1 MKTWTILVAAGEGF
15 RFGSRKQLAE
25 LAGMPVLLHSTI
37 SASSVSDGIVVVTV
51 EEDIEVVESCL
62 KSVNQ
67 VHEVVKGGA
76 TRSESVRCGL
86 ERVPHDCEMVIVHDG
101 VRPLASQELFES
113 VVGKIKD
120 GAEAVVPVVSI
131 ADSLRSVNGKQ
142 INRDEVVS
150 VQTPQAFKAPLLREA
165 HSSGEDATD
174 DASLVELVGGVI
186 DFVDGDIRN
195 LKITV
200 SSDLLIAEQF
210 LIAKKSN

>member
-25 LAGMPVLLHSTI
+25 LAGMPVLVHSTI

-86 ERVPHDCEMVIVHDG
+86 ERVPHDCEIVIVHDG
-101 VRPLASQELFES
+101 ARPLASQELFES
-113 VVGKIKD
+113 VVRKIKD
-120 GAEAVVPVVSI
+120 GAEAAVPVVSI

-142 INRDEVVS
+142 INRDEVVA

-165 HSSGEDATD
+165 YLSGEDATD
-174 DASLVELVGGVI
+174 DSSLVELVGGTI
-186 DFVDGDIRN
+186 DFVDGDINN

-200 SSDLLIAEQF
+200 STDLLIAEQF
-210 LIAKKSN
+210 LISKKSN

>member
-37 SASSVSDGIVVVTV
+37 SASSVSDGIVVVTAD
-51 EEDIEVVESCL
+51 EDIEVVESYL
-62 KSVNQ
+62 KSINQ

-142 INRDEVVS
+142 INRDEVGS

-165 HSSGEDATD
+165 YLSGEDATD
-174 DASLVELVGGVI
+174 DASLVELVGGTI
-186 DFVDGDIRN
+186 DFVDGDISN

-210 LIAKKSN
+210 LIARKSN

>member
-67 VHEVVKGGA
+67 VHQVVKGGA

-150 VQTPQAFKAPLLREA
+150 VQTPQAFKAPLLLKA
-165 HSSGEDATD
+165 YSSGEDATD

>member
-101 VRPLASQELFES
+101 ARPLASQELFES
-113 VVGKIKD
+113 VVRKIKD

>member
-51 EEDIEVVESCL
+51 EEDIEIVESCL

-67 VHEVVKGGA
+67 VHQVVKGGA

-86 ERVPHDCEMVIVHDG
+86 ERVPHDCEIVIVHDG
-101 VRPLASQELFES
+101 ARPLASQELFES
-113 VVGKIKD
+113 VVRKIKD
-120 GAEAVVPVVSI
+120 GAEAAVPVVSI

-142 INRDEVVS
+142 INRDEVVA
-150 VQTPQAFKAPLLREA
+150 VQTPQAFKASLLREA
-165 HSSGEDATD
+165 YSSGEDATD
-174 DASLVELVGGVI
+174 DSSLVELVGGTI
-186 DFVDGDIRN
+186 DFVDGDINN

-200 SSDLLIAEQF
+200 STDLLIAEQF
-210 LIAKKSN
+210 LMSKKSN

>member
-1 MKTWTILVAAGEGF
+1 MKTWTILVAAGEGL

-37 SASSVSDGIVVVTV
+37 SASSVSDGIVVVTA
-51 EEDIEVVESCL
+51 EEDIEVVESHL
-62 KSVNQ
+62 KSINQ

-131 ADSLRSVNGKQ
+131 ADSLRSVSGKQ

-165 HSSGEDATD
+165 YLSGEDATD
-174 DASLVELVGGVI
+174 DASLVELVGGTI
-186 DFVDGDIRN
+186 DFVDGDISN

>member
-37 SASSVSDGIVVVTV
+37 SASSVSDGIVVVTA
-51 EEDIEVVESCL
+51 EEDIEVVESHL
-62 KSVNQ
+62 KSINQ

>member
-1 MKTWTILVAAGEGF
+1 MKTWTILVAAGEGL

-37 SASSVSDGIVVVTV
+37 SASSVSDGIVVVTA
-51 EEDIEVVESCL
+51 EEDIEVVESHL
-62 KSVNQ
+62 KSINQ

-131 ADSLRSVNGKQ
+131 ADSLRSVSGKQ

-150 VQTPQAFKAPLLREA
+150 VQTPQAFKAPLLLKA
-165 HSSGEDATD
+165 YSSGEDATD
-174 DASLVELVGGVI
+174 DASLVELVGGTI
-186 DFVDGDIRN
+186 DFVDGDISN

>member
-51 EEDIEVVESCL
+51 EEDIEIVESCL

-67 VHEVVKGGA
+67 VHQVVKGGA

-86 ERVPHDCEMVIVHDG
+86 ERVPHDCEIVIVHDG
-101 VRPLASQELFES
+101 ARPLASQELFES
-113 VVGKIKD
+113 VVRKIKD
-120 GAEAVVPVVSI
+120 GAEAAVPVVSI

-142 INRDEVVS
+142 INRDEVVA
-150 VQTPQAFKAPLLREA
+150 VQTPQAFKASLLREA
-165 HSSGEDATD
+165 YSSGEDATD
-174 DASLVELVGGVI
+174 DSALVESVGGTI
-186 DFVDGDIRN
+186 DFVDGDINN

-200 SSDLLIAEQF
+200 STDLLIAEQF
-210 LIAKKSN
+210 LMSKKSN

>member
-1 MKTWTILVAAGEGF
+1 MKTWTILVAAGEGL

-37 SASSVSDGIVVVTV
+37 SASSVSDGIVVVTA
-51 EEDIEVVESCL
+51 EEDIEVVESHL
-62 KSVNQ
+62 KSINQ

-165 HSSGEDATD
+165 YLSGEDATD
-174 DASLVELVGGVI
+174 DASLVELVGGTI
-186 DFVDGDIRN
+186 DFVDGDISN

>member
-101 VRPLASQELFES
+101 ARPLASQELFES
-113 VVGKIKD
+113 VVRKIKD

-142 INRDEVVS
+142 INRDEVVA

-165 HSSGEDATD
+165 YSIGEDATD
-174 DASLVELVGGVI
+174 DSSLVELVGGTI
-186 DFVDGDIRN
+186 DFVDGDINN

-200 SSDLLIAEQF
+200 STDLLIAEQF
-210 LIAKKSN
+210 LMSKKSN

>member
-86 ERVPHDCEMVIVHDG
+86 EKVPHDCEMVIVHDG
-101 VRPLASQELFES
+101 ARPLASQELFES
-113 VVGKIKD
+113 VVRKIKD

-142 INRDEVVS
+142 INRDEVVA

-165 HSSGEDATD
+165 YLSGEDATD
-174 DASLVELVGGVI
+174 DSSLVELVGGTI
-186 DFVDGDIRN
+186 DFVDGDISN

-200 SSDLLIAEQF
+200 STDLLVAEQF
-210 LIAKKSN
+210 LIAKKSS